1 MNSLNYLSFYN
12 LSIIIILQNTRQFL
26 QNLPANDVLLTGSRG
41 TGK

>member
-1 MNSLNYLSFYN
+1 M
-12 LSIIIILQNTRQFL
+12 